1 MSAVYWISLYA
12 AGRFLM
18 SDPLVYF
25 VVAVVALAAFQLV
38 DLRKEL

>member
-1 MSAVYWISLYA
+1 VI
-12 AGRFLM
+12 LM
-18 SDPLVYF
+18 NDPLVYF